1 MGEKTPTNGRGC
13 KLRIADF
20 STLVEAL
27 DYAATGNS
35 GANFYSGRG
44 ELLEVLTYRDLREDV
59 VRLARRMK
67 RAGLMDGERVAL
79 VAETDADFLRSFFAC
94 QYAGLVPVPLPL
106 PAAFGGRVGY
116 VEHIRRMLEVSGASA
131 ALSPASVLDMIEQA
145 AETLH
150 LKAVGTLAL
159 FDSIPE
165 DGADL
170 TPVGE
175 NNLSYLQFS
184 SGSTRFPVGVAVTQR
199 AVLANTRSI
208 ARDGVDANEQD
219 RCTSWLP
226 FYHDMGL
233 VGLLLTPVVTQM
245 SVDYVATREF
255 ARRPLIWPS
264 LISQNGGT
272 LSYSPSF
279 GYDLC
284 VRRAA
289 KASTEKFDL
298 STWRVAGIGGD
309 MIRPAA
315 LSQFAEVFQDCG
327 FRKESFVASYG
338 MAEATLAI
346 SFAPRDRGIEI
357 DHVDLDLLEEAGRA
371 EPMPMDGADGT
382 GRMRDF
388 VLCGKVLPDHD
399 LEIRD
404 LDGNALPDREVG
416 RVLVRGPSL
425 MQEYFGNRD
434 ETARV
439 MLTDGWLDTGDLG
452 YLLQGELVITGR
464 SKDLILVN
472 GRNVWPQDI
481 EWTVEHAVGGLR
493 SGDVAAFSL
502 DAEEKERVI
511 LLVQCRTSLKEAREN
526 LRRTV
531 VETVREA
538 AGFDCEAVLVPP
550 NTLPRTS
557 SGKLSRAGARQM
569 YLTAAFG
576 EDRTERFISR
586 QTSDASAVELQPL

>member
-1 MGEKTPTNGRGC
+1 MSEKTPTGGSGC
-13 KLRIADF
+13 KLRIGDF
-20 STLVEAL
+20 SSLVEAL
-27 DYAATGNS
+27 DYAATGRS
-35 GANFYSGRG
+35 GVNFYSGRG
-44 ELLEVLTYRDLREDV
+44 ELLETLTYRDLREEV
-59 VRLARRMK
+59 IRLARRMV
-67 RAGLMDGERVAL
+67 RAGLAEGERVAL

-94 QYAGLVPVPLPL
+94 QYAGLIPVPLPL
-106 PAAFGGRVGY
+106 PAAFGGRTGY
-116 VEHIRRMLEVSGASA
+116 VEHIRRMIEVSGASA
-131 ALSPASVLDMIEQA
+131 VLSPTSVLDMIAQA
-145 AETLH
+145 AEPLD
-150 LKAVGTLAL
+150 LKAVGTLEL
-159 FDSIPE
+159 FAGMPE

-170 TPVGE
+170 PHVRE
-175 NNLSYLQFS
+175 DNLSYLQFS

-199 AVLANTRSI
+199 ALLANTRGI
-208 ARDGVDANEQD
+208 ARYGVDMHEGD

-233 VGLLLTPVVTQM
+233 VGLLLAPVVTQI

-284 VRRAA
+284 ARRAA
-289 KASTEKFDL
+289 KASTENLDL

-315 LSQFAEVFQDCG
+315 LAQFAEAFAGCG
-327 FRKESFVASYG
+327 FRKEAFVASYG

-346 SFAPRDRGIEI
+346 TFSPLNRGIKVDE
-357 DHVDLDLLEEAGRA
+357 VDLDLLEAEARA
-371 EPMPMDGADGT
+371 VPAAMDCAGGNART
-382 GRMRDF
+382 RDF

-404 LDGNALPDREVG
+404 AEGKLLPDREVG

-434 ETARV
+434 ETAQV
-439 MLTDGWLDTGDLG
+439 MLPGGWLDTGDLG
-452 YLLQGELVITGR
+452 YLLDGELVITGR
-464 SKDLILVN
+464 RKDLILVN
-472 GRNVWPQDI
+472 GRNVWPQDL
-481 EWTVEHAVGGLR
+481 EWTAEHRVEGLR

-502 DAEEKERVI
+502 DEAERERVI
-511 LLVQCRTSLKEAREN
+511 LLVQCRTSTEAAREN
-526 LRRTV
+526 LRRAV
-531 VETVREA
+531 VEAIRAA

-569 YLTAAFG
+569 YLTSAFG
-576 EDRTERFISR
+576 DKGTERFVSR
-586 QTSDASAVELQPL
+586 QTPDAAVAELRSA